1 MAEKIIRM
9 GWIMSQQKNGKKE
22 ENQVVIEKKQEENG
36 VPSELSDGA
45 GLGKIE
51 MIAGQ
56 NDAGWD

>member
-1 MAEKIIRM
+1 MPQEK
-9 GWIMSQQKNGKKE
+9 GNTE
-22 ENQVVIEKKQEENG
+22 ENQVVIEKRQEGNG